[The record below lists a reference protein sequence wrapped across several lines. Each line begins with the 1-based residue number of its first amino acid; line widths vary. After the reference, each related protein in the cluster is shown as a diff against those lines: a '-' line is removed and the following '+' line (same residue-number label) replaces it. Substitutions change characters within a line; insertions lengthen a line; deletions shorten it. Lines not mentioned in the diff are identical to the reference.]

1 MTINALDF
9 FIFSGQ
15 EYFLQRLEEIF
26 CLKSVINHDE
36 NLDLTGLKANRKIR
50 EYLAN
55 ELELSLSGEMLKNV
69 KADEL
74 VFWKQ
79 L

>member
-26 CLKSVINHDE
+26 SLNSVNNQDE
-36 NLDLTGLKANRKIR
+36 NLYLTGFKANRTIR

-55 ELELSLSGEMLKNV
+55 DLELSPSGEMRKNV